1 MKTMISVSMLA
12 AMMALGVTSGA
23 AQADERERCTWVR
36 KCHRDDGRLQC
47 HREKVCKMIHRD
59 HRDGDRH

>member
-1 MKTMISVSMLA
+1 MLA
-12 AMMALGVTSGA
+12 AMMALGVSSG

-36 KCHRDDGRLQC
+36 KCHRDDGRMQC

-59 HRDGDRH
+59 NDRRDNDRRDGDRR